1 MFREGKT
8 MNSRKF
14 WLVGTLIV
22 IWIVVV
28 LTSLFAPDLV
38 TGSEQAH
45 TPIAAIITWICGL
58 AATRS
63 VIKIMGRSKG
73 PQQETNV
80 VWIYGGINIA
90 AIWIVAAL
98 AAIFSPV
105 NITGSDPTQFPL
117 AVFISPIA
125 AVILTGLVSQLFENR
140 LQN

>member
-1 MFREGKT
+1 MH
-8 MNSRKF
+8 SRKF
-14 WLVGTLIV
+14 WMVFTLIV
-22 IWIVVV
+22 IWISVV

-45 TPIAAIITWICGL
+45 TPLAAIITWICGL

-73 PQQETNV
+73 PQQETNDVWMYGSISMAVIWV
-80 VWIYGGINIA
+80 VT
-90 AIWIVAAL
+90 AL

-105 NITGSDPTQFPL
+105 NITGSDPTRFPI
-117 AVFISPIA
+117 AVIIAPIA

-140 LQN
+140 LQP